1 MLEKEW
7 HSLAATWKHFNDN
20 YRAWDDDMIVGSI
33 HSIEYIELLYWLDEC
48 GYDGWLSMDQYP
60 YREDATGAISES
72 VNWLKKFDSVLSSN
86 HDAIRNAV
94 KVGDAVKTSKL
105 MRELF

>member
-1 MLEKEW
+1 MGIIFDPAPETKTDKYQQQQLPRVRLPEITEITEGE
-7 HSLAATWKHFNDN
+7 HYH
-20 YRAWDDDMIVGSI
+20 VGLFSQRSI
-33 HSIEYIELLYWLDEC
+33 
-48 GYDGWLSMDQYP
+48 G
-60 YREDATGAISES
+60 EDATGAISES